1 MKKINSLFIA
11 LLLLICSINKVTA
24 QEHYNLIINQ
34 VRGQECCSP
43 GNINHFR
50 SQLSETNKLNLNA
63 NFALRYDV
71 LNNPIFIQEIE
82 KYKNDFEWS
91 AFLEI
96 TPQLAQDANV
106 PYLGTEETWYEA
118 QYSYLIGYS
127 QENREKIINQYMEKF
142 KDVVGNYPQA
152 STAWMIDN
160 FSLKLLKGK
169 YGIKVHQI
177 TREQMG
183 VDSYTLYGGPAHY
196 PYWPSNNWTM
206 IPFTDEEKTNF
217 NSEMPLI
224 VRQTITDPVFNY
236 GDDSSSF
243 TSQPNDYFLRESAGL
258 GKADINYFEHLFSQA
273 HQQDAENWTFTLI
286 GLENSMPQEIQE
298 EYRKQLAIVADW
310 QKNENNFVLK
320 ASDFAQIIENKKN
333 NVYFHIY
340 HGKNEKDN
348 DDQAWWITTQN
359 YRIRVRLNDNELYIS
374 DLRLYS
380 QEFTDPYFEQEAQ
393 QLGWWI
399 NPFLIDGS
407 RYFYKDDSRKTDTL
421 AKDFLED
428 RKNKFLE
435 PTRLTIKKVDSEKI
449 KTERTEN
456 SISFFEGELKIA
468 EFSIDSLA
476 FDEKFKLKIKNSLT
490 ENTLKDLAWVD
501 HDKNRIWSLKKTKNE
516 NNLDV
521 YKIQIDKNPG
531 ETLNKER
538 IENYPLLFPEI
549 KNTDLDSKTSYL
561 HKNNRFAI
569 AGRNP
574 VRLVFFPKD
583 QYSYPVNI
591 STEPRIESS
600 QQLDNISVKTQSAFN
615 GMVFLD
621 FENNDPVKSIIIIKK
636 GDFEEKLII
645 YFAPNCKENP
655 KYCLTHPRQATWFI
669 RSLIG
674 DKVRLLKEKFL

>member
-1 MKKINSLFIA
+1 MKKITFFFVTFLF
-11 LLLLICSINKVTA
+11 LFCFSNKIQA

-43 GNINHFR
+43 GELAHFR
-50 SQLSETNKLNLNA
+50 LQLTELKKLNLNA
-63 NFALRYDV
+63 SFALRYDV
-71 LNNPIFIQEIE
+71 LDNPIFIQEIE

-96 TPQLAQDANV
+96 TPQLAQNAAV
-106 PYLGTEETWYEA
+106 PYLGTKENWYEA

-127 QENREKIINQYMEKF
+127 QENREKLIQQYMEKF
-142 KDVVGNYPQA
+142 KNVIGTYPQS

-160 FSLKLLKGK
+160 FSLKLLKEK

-196 PYWPSNNWTM
+196 PYWPSNNWAM
-206 IPFTDEEKTNF
+206 IPFSDQENNNF
-217 NSEMPLI
+217 NREMPLI

-243 TSQPNDYFLRESAGL
+243 TSQPNDYFLREAAGL
-258 GKADINYFEHLFSQA
+258 GKADINYFEHLFEQA
-273 HQQDAENWTFTLI
+273 HQQNGENWTFTLI

-310 QKNENNFVLK
+310 QKDENNFVLK
-320 ASDFAQIIENKKN
+320 ASDFAQIIEKKN
-333 NVYFHIY
+333 NSNYFHVY
-340 HGKNEKDN
+340 YGKNEIDSN
-348 DDQAWWITTQN
+348 DQAWWITTEN
-359 YRIRVRLNDNELYIS
+359 YRIRIRLNNNELYIS

-380 QEFTDPYFEQEAQ
+380 QNFTDPYFDQEAQ

-421 AKDFLED
+421 AKDFIKD
-428 RKNKFLE
+428 RKSKFLE
-435 PTRLTIKKVDSEKI
+435 PTRLTIKKVDAKKI
-449 KTERTEN
+449 RTERN
-456 SISFFEGELKIA
+456 NDRISFFEEDKKIA
-468 EFSIDSLA
+468 EFNSENLA
-476 FDEKFKLKIKNSLT
+476 FDENFKLKIKNSLT

-501 HDKNRIWSLKKTKNE
+501 HDKNRIWSLKKTGNKDDLDIYEIKISE
-516 NNLDV
+516 N
-521 YKIQIDKNPG
+521 PE

-549 KNTDLDSKTSYL
+549 KSTELDSKTTYL
-561 HKNNRFAI
+561 YKNNRFAI

-574 VRLVFFPKD
+574 VRLVLFPKD

-600 QQLDNISVKTQSAFN
+600 TEIDNISVKTQSAFN
-615 GMVFLD
+615 GMLFLD
-621 FENNDPVKSIIIIKK
+621 FENNDPAKSIITIKK
-636 GDFEEKLII
+636 GDFEEKLSI

-655 KYCLTHPRQATWFI
+655 KYCLSHPRQATWFI
-669 RSLIG
+669 SSLIG
-674 DKVRLLKEKFL
+674 DKIRFLKEKFL